1 MDKIRIYIALLFCL
15 TLSFIPP
22 VLAQD
27 TSGSNS
33 NRYNTQY
40 SYDCMGNITS
50 LSRNGLLDDGSYGLI
65 DDLTLTYD
73 GNQLMAVSD
82 DGDDPSYNNAWNF
95 MDGSDSE
102 IEYEYDA
109 NGNVTKDLN
118 RNILSIQYNTL
129 NLPSVIDLLFLCEGP
144 PWQQPYGGSSERNCR
159 AGKQLLSIRRIDVK
173 QYWMEHSTLQ
183 VQRQGV

>member
-15 TLSFIPP
+15 TLSFILP
-22 VLAQD
+22 VHAQD

-129 NLPSVIDLLFLCEGP
+129 NLPSVIEFAGGKTIKYTYSADGHKLRDLTK
-144 PWQQPYGGSSERNCR
+144 RKN
-159 AGKQLLSIRRIDVK
+159 I
-173 QYWMEHSTLQ
+173 
-183 VQRQGV
+183 